1 MGLHSHEYTK
11 TRENLRKEDATYL
24 AEYARK
30 IYQERSGE
38 FSARAGGYLQELALD
53 SGNEDEWKRLY
64 IVTPDDGHVRDACF
78 VVDRYSAEG
87 NRELYQFEVG
97 KELKYLVD
105 LGSSYEELP
114 LVDED
119 LYRMVFREAATS
131 LLSTHVE
138 MPTPSLGEEAAF
150 WNIALETCYEDM
162 SDEMRQALWKQID
175 IAAPT
180 KSFHD
185 MLKNV
190 ESARVT
196 LEMALGVHAVTSSF
210 SARAATR
217 DEVNLLYWRRAILRH
232 VESGG

>member
-11 TRENLRKEDATYL
+11 IKENLRKEDASYL

-30 IYQERSGE
+30 IYQERAGE
-38 FSARAGGYLQELALD
+38 FGERAGGYLLELALH
-53 SGNEDEWKRLY
+53 SGDEGEQKTLH

-78 VVDRYSAEG
+78 VVDRYSTEG

-119 LYRMVFREAATS
+119 LYRMVFHEVATS
-131 LLSTHVE
+131 LLSTGVE
-138 MPTPSLGEEAAF
+138 MPTPNLGEEATF
-150 WNIALETCYEDM
+150 WRIALETCYEDM
-162 SDEMRQALWKQID
+162 NTEMKQLLWEQID
-175 IAAPT
+175 TAAPT
-180 KSFHD
+180 KNFHD

-190 ESARVT
+190 EAARTT
-196 LEMALGVHAVTSSF
+196 LEMGLGVHALTSSF
-210 SARAATR
+210 SARAATK
-217 DEVNLLYWRRAILRH
+217 DEVNLLYWRQAIRRH
-232 VESGG
+232 VESDG